1 MQLSLDRRNRRAF
14 VAMSDRKSYFF
25 GFVIYLVFM
34 TSVRGQMKLSE
45 IENLDSVINAISTP
59 IYKLEYFKAN
69 ENIAKQRPQ
78 GAARLGGAARRGA
91 RAYPGARPQG
101 RDLAAGRDHRDGPA
115 RDRQGSR

>member
-1 MQLSLDRRNRRAF
+1 M
-14 VAMSDRKSYFF
+14 AMNDRKSYFF

-69 ENIAKQRPQ
+69 ENIAKLESLVPGHPIVDFLFALNEVWQSIPDSKPANFTPRYPR
-78 GAARLGGAARRGA
+78 RLPLRR
-91 RAYPGARPQG
+91 
-101 RDLAAGRDHRDGPA
+101 
-115 RDRQGSR
+115 